1 MKQLVLSPKTG
12 ELTIAEVA
20 SPALLRGHLLVRTRT
35 SLVSAG
41 TERLAV
47 GFAKKSL
54 LAKAKAR
61 PDLARQTLAKL
72 KRDGIAATAAA
83 IRGRLD
89 EALPLGYSAAGE
101 VVAVGTGLAGR
112 FRPGQRVAA
121 AGAGVAN
128 HAELNLVPANLAA
141 PVPAGVDFEAACYAT
156 VGAIA
161 LHAVRQSRPE
171 FGAWCAVVGVGLVG
185 QLAAQFLALS
195 GVRVLALDFD
205 ADRLALATRLGADAV
220 CDLGTQDAAAVAA
233 AATKNLGCDAV
244 IIAAA
249 TPSSLPFETAAQVA
263 RDRAVVAVVGNTGTA
278 FPYREFMAKEL
289 SLVVSRSYGPGRYD
303 QDYETHGVT
312 YPPGYVRWTETANL
326 AAALDAMRPNRR
338 LRLEPTALTSHRF
351 PFDAAPSAYAM
362 IAGEREPHLGVVLQ
376 YDEGAPSFAPDI
388 EARQPQRR
396 AAAASHAEST
406 SPRRSASGRCRLGV
420 IGGGAYARTVLLPIL
435 AKLPGCE
442 LHTLA
447 TARGISAA
455 HTRQR
460 LGFGRATANADE
472 IFDDEDI
479 DAVIVATPHS
489 LHAAQAAQALA
500 AGKPVLV
507 EKPLALT
514 RSELS
519 AVAAAAEA
527 SNAFALVG
535 FNRRFAPLAG
545 AAAAHLAAM
554 PGSRHVLLRVN
565 AGPLPPDS
573 WQRRQDEGGGRLVGE
588 ACHFIDLAVFLGGA
602 PIATVYA
609 QAVPTVDPCEDATI
623 VLELAN
629 GSLATVFY
637 TALGDAAAGK
647 ELIEA
652 YAGGGVARIE
662 DFRRLT
668 LASRGRSQHIR
679 RRQDKGHAAQLRA
692 FVAAVAAGG
701 PAPAPWA
708 EQVNSSAATLAA
720 VESLAAGRRLPVTV
734 P

>member
-12 ELTIAEVA
+12 ELTVAEVP
-20 SPALLRGHLLVRTRT
+20 SPARTRGHLLVRTRA

-47 GFAKKSL
+47 GFAKKGF

-83 IRGRLD
+83 IRARLD

-101 VVAVGTGLAGR
+101 VVAVGAGLEGR
-112 FRPGQRVAA
+112 FHPGQRVAV
-121 AGAGVAN
+121 AGAGHAN
-128 HAELNLVPANLAA
+128 HAEVNLVPANLAA

-205 ADRLALATRLGADAV
+205 AERLALATRLGADAV
-220 CDLGTQDAAAVAA
+220 CDLGAQDAAAVAA

-303 QDYETHGVT
+303 QDYETHGAI
-312 YPPGYVRWTETANL
+312 YPPGYIRWTETANL
-326 AAALDAMRPNRR
+326 AAALEAMRPNRR
-338 LRLEPTALTSHRF
+338 LRLDPTALTSHRF
-351 PFDAAPSAYAM
+351 RFEAAPSAYAM
-362 IAGEREPHLGVVLQ
+362 IAGDGEPHLGVVLQ
-376 YDEGAPSFAPDI
+376 YDDEAPAIAPNSN
-388 EARQPQRR
+388 APQQHQ
-396 AAAASHAEST
+396 AAAAGRTESA
-406 SPRRSASGRCRLGV
+406 SPRRSASGRCRLGL
-420 IGGGAYARTVLLPIL
+420 IGGGTYARTVLLPIL

-447 TARGISAA
+447 TAHGIGAA

-460 LGFGRATANADE
+460 LRFRRATANADE
-472 IFDDEDI
+472 VFADEDV
-479 DAVIVATPHS
+479 DAVIIATPHS
-489 LHAAQAAQALA
+489 LHAKQAAQALA

-519 AVAAAAEA
+519 AVATAAEA

-535 FNRRFAPLAG
+535 FNRRFAPLAR
-545 AAAAHLAAM
+545 AATAHLAAT

-588 ACHFIDLAVFLGGA
+588 ACHFIDLGAFLGGA
-602 PIATVYA
+602 QIAAVTA
-609 QAVPTVDPCEDATI
+609 QAVPMADLCEDATI
-623 VLELAN
+623 VLELEN

-637 TALGDAAAGK
+637 TALGDAAASK

-652 YAGGGVARIE
+652 YAGGGVARID

-668 LASRGRSQHIR
+668 LASRGRTR
-679 RRQDKGHAAQLRA
+679 RTRQRQDKGHAAELQA

-701 PAPAPWA
+701 PAPVPWA

-720 VESLAAGRRLPVTV
+720 IESLASGARQPVGA

>member
-1 MKQLVLSPKTG
+1 MKQLVLSAKTG
-12 ELTIAEVA
+12 DLTIAEVP
-20 SPALLRGHLLVRTRT
+20 SPALRRGHLLVRTRA

-41 TERLAV
+41 TERLTV
-47 GFAKKSL
+47 GFAKKNL

-83 IRGRLD
+83 VRGRLD

-101 VVAVGTGLAGR
+101 VVAVGTGLEGR
-112 FRPGQRVAA
+112 FRPGQQVAV

-128 HAELNLVPANLAA
+128 HADLNLVPANLAA
-141 PVPAGVDFEAACYAT
+141 PVPAGVALEAACYAT

-185 QLAAQFLALS
+185 QLAAQFLTLS

-205 ADRLALATRLGADAV
+205 ADRLALAARLGADAV

-233 AATKNLGCDAV
+233 ATTENIGCDAV

-249 TPSSLPFETAAQVA
+249 TSSSLPFETAAQVA

-303 QDYETHGVT
+303 QDYETHGAI

-338 LRLEPTALTSHRF
+338 MRLEPTVLTSHRF
-351 PFDAAPSAYAM
+351 RFEAAPSAYAM
-362 IAGEREPHLGVVLQ
+362 IASEQEPHLGVVLQ
-376 YDEGAPSFAPDI
+376 YGGEAPAVGANAKVP
-388 EARQPQRR
+388 QPPRR
-396 AAAASHAEST
+396 AAAASRAASV
-406 SPRRSASGRCRLGV
+406 SLRRSGRCRLGV

-447 TARGISAA
+447 TAQSISAA

-460 LGFGRATANADE
+460 LGFRRATANADE
-472 IFDDEDI
+472 IFDDEDV
-479 DAVIVATPHS
+479 DAVVVATPHS
-489 LHAAQAAQALA
+489 LHAKHAAQALA

-514 RSELS
+514 RSELC

-527 SNAFALVG
+527 STAFALVG
-535 FNRRFAPLAG
+535 FNRRFAPLAH
-545 AAAAHLAAM
+545 AAAAHLGAI

-588 ACHFIDLAVFLGGA
+588 ACHFIDLGAFLGGA
-602 PIATVYA
+602 PIAAVYA
-609 QAVPTVDPCEDATI
+609 QAVATTDVCEDAT
-623 VLELAN
+623 VTLELGN

-668 LASRGRSQHIR
+668 IAARGRTR
-679 RRQDKGHAAQLRA
+679 RTRQRQDKGHAAQLQA

-701 PAPAPWA
+701 PPPVPWA
-708 EQVNSSAATLAA
+708 EQLNASAATLAA
-720 VESLAAGRRLPVTV
+720 VESLAAGTAVTV
-734 P
+734 TAP